1 MGAVGTTVGVAPL
14 HLSVMGVTVE
24 VEVPDQETRERLA
37 HQWSRALVEAP
48 GPAVGPVRA
57 PAGPSETSP
66 ARDYV
71 LTTQVTVA
79 GLQATAGVRL
89 NLHAGGL
96 ADDRGRV
103 LALVGPSG
111 TGKTTATR
119 TLAGRLGYLSDE
131 TVSIDAEGRVFPHAK
146 PLSVVIDPGRP
157 WEKAQVSPD
166 DLGLLPTPSYG
177 ALARLVVLQRGAEGE
192 RGLVRLDPA
201 EALLEL
207 IEQTSSLALV
217 PDPLTRVLDVMA
229 NCGGVYALRYTE
241 IEDHVDDLVDLLATE
256 PDTYVDADPAPVTH
270 PGSRDLGVSEA
281 PDGDLLARL
290 PWVDA
295 VELDHSIVVLTGAR
309 AWLLADL
316 TATLWLHLAEPRTL
330 ADLVEEAQRVHG
342 DHPDAHAIVDEA
354 VATLLEEELVT
365 RGALA

>member
-1 MGAVGTTVGVAPL
+1 MGAVSTTVGVAPL
-14 HLSVMGVTVE
+14 RLRVMGVTVE
-24 VEVPDQETRERLA
+24 VAVPDERTRGRLA
-37 HQWSRALVEAP
+37 HQWSRAVVEEP
-48 GPAVGPVRA
+48 GPAVGPVQAHAA
-57 PAGPSETSP
+57 PPENAH
-66 ARDYV
+66 AHDYV

-131 TVSIDAEGRVFPHAK
+131 TVSMDAGGRVFPHAK
-146 PLSVVIDPGRP
+146 PLSVVTDPARP
-157 WEKAQVSPD
+157 WDKEQVSPD

-177 ALARLVVLQRGAEGE
+177 TLARLVVLQRGAGGE
-192 RGLVRLDPA
+192 RGLVRLDPT
-201 EALLEL
+201 EGLLQL

-217 PDPLTRVLDVMA
+217 PEPLTALMGLVAR
-229 NCGGVYALRYTE
+229 CGGVYALRYDE
-241 IEDHVDDLVDLLATE
+241 IKDHVDDLLDLLAG
-256 PDTYVDADPAPVTH
+256 PDSYVDGDPAPVVH
-270 PGSRDLGVSEA
+270 PGSRDLAVSEA
-281 PDGDLLARL
+281 PDGDLVARL

-295 VELDHSIVVLTGAR
+295 VEIDHRIVVLTGAK

-316 TATLWLHLAEPRTL
+316 TATLWLHLAEPRTV
-330 ADLVEEAQRVHG
+330 AELVEEAQRVHG
-342 DHPDAHAIVDEA
+342 EHPDASSIVDRA